1 MADSMKN
8 MLYNQSDLA
17 SCSIMA
23 LNAWHNLYKW
33 MDVTGGNSNYLTIK
47 AVYQSDLDYLSI
59 VLRRPFLK

>member
-23 LNAWHNLYKW
+23 LNAWHNIQKR
-33 MDVTGGNSNYLTIK
+33 MDATGGNDT
-47 AVYQSDLDYLSI
+47 YQGY
-59 VLRRPFLK
+59 

>member
-23 LNAWHNLYKW
+23 LNAGINLKTDGRNW
-33 MDVTGGNSNYLTIK
+33 W
-47 AVYQSDLDYLSI
+47 Q
-59 VLRRPFLK
+59 